1 MFAPLAL
8 KSVHFARVPFPCL
21 IGPLHRIPVQ
31 TIQFNTPTPTPRKAT
46 VAKAIIGAV
55 TALLLLVFGIV
66 AFILWRRRTRRRN
79 IRESLVTS
87 YADTQLGSGMELTPF
102 ILTHLDGTHG
112 DPEPW
117 MEWQQHQSGQQSS
130 SISAIGLSSK
140 ELARMRAENLLSQP
154 ATTHPT
160 LDERPYQPLFPPVA
174 ATEQT
179 ATTSPPM
186 FRTLQSQVD
195 RLWREMRQLRAERPD
210 SEAPPSYVERAV
222 SHSGGAES

>member
-1 MFAPLAL
+1 
-8 KSVHFARVPFPCL
+8 
-21 IGPLHRIPVQ
+21 
-31 TIQFNTPTPTPRKAT
+31 
-46 VAKAIIGAV
+46 
-55 TALLLLVFGIV
+55 
-66 AFILWRRRTRRRN
+66 
-79 IRESLVTS
+79 
-87 YADTQLGSGMELTPF
+87 MELTPF

-117 MEWQQHQSGQQSS
+117 MEWQQHQSGLQSS
-130 SISAIGLSSK
+130 PLSAGLSSK
-140 ELARMRAENLLSQP
+140 ELARMRAENLHSQP

-160 LDERPYQPLFPPVA
+160 FDERPSPPLFTPVA

-210 SEAPPSYVERAV
+210 SEAPPSYAERAV
-222 SHSGGAES
+222 SHHGGGAES